1 MKVRKKQNQKSLS
14 MDDYIK
20 AARKGNRL
28 GEQELLGPGFHS
40 VSRVH
45 QSKKLY
51 TRKRKHKGDER

>member
-1 MKVRKKQNQKSLS
+1 MKVRKNKKQKSLS

-20 AARKGNRL
+20 ASRKGSRL

-45 QSKKLY
+45 RSKKLY
-51 TRKRKHKGDER
+51 TRKQKHKEDE